1 MDITLDVYNKA
12 LEWYQSGVPGK
23 KEAALELF
31 SEEELEKGVSRY
43 NKEKKLK
50 IAKSSSG
57 AVRWP
62 FWTVRARLMK
72 I

>member
-12 LEWYQSGVPGK
+12 LEWYQSGIPGK

-50 IAKSSSG
+50 ELVFGLDLDMDLDMDLCS
-57 AVRWP
+57 
-62 FWTVRARLMK
+62 
-72 I
+72 